1 MAAYDVIS
9 FGLIVLGS
17 AVPLVTL
24 WLRLHFRLRQ
34 ERERRDYLQTATALP
49 AGSRVR
55 EQREDGTRLVLDV
68 GPATRNE
75 C

>member
-1 MAAYDVIS
+1 MAAYDAIS
-9 FGLIVLGS
+9 FGLRVLGS

-34 ERERRDYLQTATALP
+34 ERERRDYLQAATALP

>member
-9 FGLIVLGS
+9 VGLMVLGS

-49 AGSRVR
+49 VGSRVQ

-68 GPATRNE
+68 GHANRNE